1 MGSKRVWSYL
11 AGGLGTLAL
20 LLWGALWAMTTS
32 AAPPAQVVGTLDVS
46 PNPPKDGLG
55 DSP

>member
-32 AAPPAQVVGTLDVS
+32 AAPPAQVVGT
-46 PNPPKDGLG
+46 
-55 DSP
+55 